1 MSSAR
6 IRQRI
11 LRLRELTQARG
22 CTEAEALAAAEKA
35 AQLMRDH
42 GLSEADIVIDE
53 QASASRQQ
61 GGGMKARLWPVIAY
75 CTNTA
80 VIVTSDA
87 SGATVVA
94 FVGREPGPE
103 IAVYLREIC
112 ERAVDRELRLFKQTP
127 IYRRQRKMSSK
138 RETAA
143 AFVAGMVHRLSTRLR
158 EVFGPSID
166 KAAREQAVVA
176 LDERYPSSHELAR
189 PKAPLGRESAAMAGF
204 AAGNRVTLAHGVG
217 EAAAPLAIGGG
228 HG

>member
-80 VIVTSDA
+80 SIVISDA
-87 SGATVVA
+87 SGTTVA

-112 ERAVDRELRLFKQTP
+112 ERAVDRELRLFKSSP

-166 KAAREQAVVA
+166 KAAREQAVAA